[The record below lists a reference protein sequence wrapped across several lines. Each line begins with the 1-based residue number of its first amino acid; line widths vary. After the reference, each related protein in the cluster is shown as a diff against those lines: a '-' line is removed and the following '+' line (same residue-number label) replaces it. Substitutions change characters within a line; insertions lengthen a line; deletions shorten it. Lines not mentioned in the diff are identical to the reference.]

1 MLSTIMVSNV
11 SSQFF
16 TRQSLDRWE
25 NEGGRIRDEKAEWID
40 FRPNEIRK
48 GSRTSTSASTKSTRS
63 PVTARRIARVP
74 RPWAD

>member
-1 MLSTIMVSNV
+1 MVSNV
-11 SSQFF
+11 SSQLF

-40 FRPNEIRK
+40 FRPNERRK
-48 GSRTSTSASTKSTRS
+48 GSSTKSTRS
-63 PVTARRIARVP
+63 PVTARRIARAP

>member
-1 MLSTIMVSNV
+1 MLSAIMVSNV

-48 GSRTSTSASTKSTRS
+48 GSRTSTKSTRS
-63 PVTARRIARVP
+63 PVTARRIAKVP